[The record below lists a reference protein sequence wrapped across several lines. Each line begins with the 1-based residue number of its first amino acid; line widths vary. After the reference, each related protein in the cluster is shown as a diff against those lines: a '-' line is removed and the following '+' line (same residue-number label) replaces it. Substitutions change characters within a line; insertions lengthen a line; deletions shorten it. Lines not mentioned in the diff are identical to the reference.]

1 MTAAGVLVLCFA
13 GRPLLAQQAD
23 VIRGRIVAPD
33 SAPVENATI
42 TATTLSGSVSR
53 NSKTDKNGRFTITFP
68 GGDGDY
74 IISIAAFGFAA
85 KRFELK
91 RTADEEV
98 LIADARLQR
107 SAVNL
112 DAVKVNAQRDKVG
125 RNALT
130 PDVSGSERPVN
141 SSGLSPDQMG
151 DLAAMAASL
160 PGVQLIP
167 GADGNLGDRKSV
179 V

>member
-1 MTAAGVLVLCFA
+1 M
-13 GRPLLAQQAD
+13 
-23 VIRGRIVAPD
+23 
-33 SAPVENATI
+33 
-42 TATTLSGSVSR
+42 SR

-107 SAVNL
+107 SAVNVHEQEVDSLEEITDISARISGASRRAILVPWRHQL
-112 DAVKVNAQRDKVG
+112 DG
-125 RNALT
+125 RNQQAAAFDQHGWFPL
-130 PDVSGSERPVN
+130 ERGDRNFLVRLLGRVVRG
-141 SSGLSPDQMG
+141 SGLQFRRHYLRTIRRRLLGRDGG
-151 DLAAMAASL
+151 DS
-160 PGVQLIP
+160 
-167 GADGNLGDRKSV
+167 
-179 V
+179 